1 MPSTNGA
8 AGNGY
13 DDDAGPVRI
22 QVNFRAREDEV
33 ELIRRAARADDRTV
47 SSFSRRA
54 AKQAAHR
61 ILGAAVE

>member
-1 MPSTNGA
+1 MPASNGA
-8 AGNGY
+8 AAGY

-33 ELIRRAARADDRTV
+33 DLIRRAARADDRTV
-47 SSFSRRA
+47 SSFARRA

-61 ILGAAVE
+61 VLAVAE